1 MFIMLFGCVESITVY
16 YEPTNWILL
25 TCSMKPTKDINE
37 YLLLSFSLLF
47 QWNRRRRFMNTL
59 FQNKQAMNKT
69 KQTCLAGRREKRPF
83 FTMWS
88 LKSRDFKDR
97 CHGLNYFQGF
107 NNSLRPCHLHHGRRP
122 TKQKALKAMFN
133 GTALGTKIYRYYVGW
148 RNKETAY
155 FQFT

>member
-1 MFIMLFGCVESITVY
+1 
-16 YEPTNWILL
+16 
-25 TCSMKPTKDINE
+25 
-37 YLLLSFSLLF
+37 
-47 QWNRRRRFMNTL
+47 
-59 FQNKQAMNKT
+59 
-69 KQTCLAGRREKRPF
+69 
-83 FTMWS
+83 MWS

-133 GTALGTKIYRYYVGW
+133 SAELGTMIYRYYVVW

-155 FQFT
+155 FQFRLKSSGFHIGRGKPWLQLTPPNQGGCTLVLRPWSFFIHRLVYWFLMVFMNATHLGDAKNEQNTNYGIVYSKYF